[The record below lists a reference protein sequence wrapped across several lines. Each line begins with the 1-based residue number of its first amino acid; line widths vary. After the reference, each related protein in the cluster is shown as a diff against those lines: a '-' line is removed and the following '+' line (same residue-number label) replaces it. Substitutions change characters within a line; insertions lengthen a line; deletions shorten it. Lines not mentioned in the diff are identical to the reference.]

1 MKGPMRTSSFVL
13 TLVAAALF
21 PAGASNAQD
30 PGVTSPAPAS
40 TPAAAPDPGSWR
52 GLYVGGG
59 GAYSNVSVEVG
70 QSYCDYDC
78 YWGDYYDYDQGD
90 GGIGYNAHAGARLHR
105 YVAVEVNYLRAGTI
119 GWDKNLVYMPEFN
132 DYYNNRVDLD
142 MQVTGVSVLGI
153 VPFNDLFEIYL
164 RFGAG
169 FWDGESTQRL
179 DQSFGEATVT
189 RSVSDDGTGLL
200 LGVGFGLNLSRSLQL
215 RFDLQ
220 TVGIDE
226 DVLNA
231 QEDTSLDSFLF
242 EVQYRFGAN

>member
-1 MKGPMRTSSFVL
+1 
-13 TLVAAALF
+13 
-21 PAGASNAQD
+21 
-30 PGVTSPAPAS
+30 
-40 TPAAAPDPGSWR
+40 
-52 GLYVGGG
+52 
-59 GAYSNVSVEVG
+59 
-70 QSYCDYDC
+70 
-78 YWGDYYDYDQGD
+78 
-90 GGIGYNAHAGARLHR
+90 
-105 YVAVEVNYLRAGTI
+105 
-119 GWDKNLVYMPEFN
+119 MPEFN

-153 VPFNDLFEIYL
+153 VPFNDMFEIYL
-164 RFGAG
+164 RLGAG

-179 DQSFGEATVT
+179 DQSFGDAMVT
-189 RSVSDDGTGLL
+189 RSISDDGTGLL
-200 LGVGFGLNLSRSLQL
+200 LGVGFGLNLSRSLQV